1 MCQRQLVQLQK
12 DLEAIAATGTQ
23 VVGIS
28 YDSVDKL
35 KKFAEARDI
44 TFPLLSDE
52 GSKTIHAFGIHNKGG
67 LPHPCTYL
75 VDQQGVVRAKLS
87 EEGYRKR
94 HPNEELIEAAK
105 KIE

>member
-1 MCQRQLVQLQK
+1 MVQLQK
-12 DLEAIAATGTQ
+12 DLKAIAAAGAQ

-28 YDSVDKL
+28 YDSVDTL
-35 KKFAEARDI
+35 KKFADARDI

-52 GSKTIHAFGIHNKGG
+52 GSKTIHAFGIHYKDG

-75 VDQQGVVRAKLS
+75 IDQQGVVRAKLS

-94 HPNEELIEAAK
+94 HPNQQLIDAAK
-105 KIE
+105 ETN